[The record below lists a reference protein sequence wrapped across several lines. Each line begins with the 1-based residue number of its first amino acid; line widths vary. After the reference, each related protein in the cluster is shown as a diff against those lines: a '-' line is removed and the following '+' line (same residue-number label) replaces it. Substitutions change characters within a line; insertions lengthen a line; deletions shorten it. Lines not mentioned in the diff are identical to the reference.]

1 MTATPSSSTNG
12 IAQQPIVTTD
22 AAGEVLLAAQN
33 IDKFYGDDKTPVLD
47 KINLDLRAGEFV
59 ALLGPSG
66 SGKSTLLRILAGLMR
81 PSSGEVLVHGSPL
94 NGSNPQVAVV
104 FQSFA
109 LFPWLTVLH
118 NVELGLAAT
127 GVPEEERRPRALK
140 AIDLIGLDGY
150 EEAFPKE
157 LSGGMKQR
165 VGFARA
171 LVVQPEVLFMDEPF
185 SALDI
190 LTGENLRA
198 ELQELWADHTIPT
211 KAVLM
216 VTHNI
221 EEAVVL
227 ADRILVFGANPGRIR
242 IELRGLPLTER
253 TRKSAARQQLVDTIY
268 RIMTNP
274 NEDAVTLA
282 EQHPFRPGLIGA
294 TSRHPERRP
303 RYQVLPDV
311 GIDDLTGFVQYL
323 STIGERANVHD
334 LARDLQ
340 LRVDDV
346 LSIVEA
352 SDLLGFADLQDRAV
366 VLTDIGRRFAE
377 ADLDEEKAIFRVHA
391 LAHVS
396 LLRHIVRDLDAA
408 PSHSI
413 DADRVIEDL
422 EDAFSSEEARRQFET
437 VVDWGRYAE
446 LFAYDDTTGELRLDE
461 ETGRAAARTMRDGA
475 TADVTDGGEEW

>member
-1 MTATPSSSTNG
+1 MTTVLGTASSLGGTPGT
-12 IAQQPIVTTD
+12 AP
-22 AAGEVLLAAQN
+22 AGEVLLAASN
-33 IDKFYGDDKTPVLD
+33 VDKFYGDDRTPVLE
-47 KINLDLRAGEFV
+47 KINLELRAGEFI

-81 PSSGEVLVHGSPL
+81 PSSGDVLVHGTPL
-94 NGSNPQVAVV
+94 NGANSQVAVV

-109 LFPWLTVLH
+109 LFPWLTVLQ
-118 NVELGLAAT
+118 NVELGLAAI
-127 GVPEEERRPRALK
+127 GVPEEERRTRALK

-185 SALDI
+185 SALDV

-198 ELQELWADHTIPT
+198 ELQEMWADHTMPM
-211 KAVLM
+211 KAVLL

-221 EEAVVL
+221 EEAVAL
-227 ADRILVFGANPGRIR
+227 ADRILVFGANPGHIR
-242 IELRGLPLTER
+242 IELRGLPIAER
-253 TRKSAARQQLVDTIY
+253 ARKSPARQHLVDTIY

-274 NEDAVTLA
+274 NEDAVALA
-282 EQHPFRPGLIGA
+282 EQRPA
-294 TSRHPERRP
+294 RAERVGTRTR

-323 STIGERANVHD
+323 STIGERAAVHD

-340 LRVDDV
+340 LRMDA
-346 LSIVEA
+346 LLAIVEA
-352 SDLLGFADLQDRAV
+352 SDLLGFADLQDRIV
-366 VLTDIGRRFAE
+366 VLTDVGRTFAE
-377 ADLDEEKAIFRVHA
+377 ADLDEEKAIFRTYA
-391 LAHVS
+391 LSHVS
-396 LLRHIVRDLDAA
+396 LLRHIVRELDAA
-408 PSHSI
+408 PSHTI
-413 DADRVIEDL
+413 DAERVIEDL
-422 EDAFSSEEARRQFET
+422 EDAFSGEEARRQFET

-446 LFAYDDTTGELRLDE
+446 LFAYDDTSGELSLDE
-461 ETGRAAARTMRDGA
+461 ETGLAAAQTMRDGA
-475 TADVTDGGEEW
+475 LADAGDADE

>member
-1 MTATPSSSTNG
+1 
-12 IAQQPIVTTD
+12 
-22 AAGEVLLAAQN
+22 
-33 IDKFYGDDKTPVLD
+33 
-47 KINLDLRAGEFV
+47 
-59 ALLGPSG
+59 
-66 SGKSTLLRILAGLMR
+66 
-81 PSSGEVLVHGSPL
+81 
-94 NGSNPQVAVV
+94 
-104 FQSFA
+104 
-109 LFPWLTVLH
+109 
-118 NVELGLAAT
+118 
-127 GVPEEERRPRALK
+127 
-140 AIDLIGLDGY
+140 
-150 EEAFPKE
+150 
-157 LSGGMKQR
+157 
-165 VGFARA
+165 
-171 LVVQPEVLFMDEPF
+171 
-185 SALDI
+185 
-190 LTGENLRA
+190 
-198 ELQELWADHTIPT
+198 
-211 KAVLM
+211 M

-242 IELRGLPLTER
+242 IELRGLSPAER
-253 TRKSAARQQLVDTIY
+253 SRKSPARQQLVDTIY

-274 NEDAVTLA
+274 NEDAAALA
-282 EQHPFRPGLIGA
+282 EQHPSRLVSVGV
-294 TSRHPERRP
+294 TKRHPERRP

-346 LSIVEA
+346 LAIVEA
-352 SDLLGFADLQDRAV
+352 SDLLGLADLQDRAV

-446 LFAYDDTTGELRLDE
+446 LFAYDDTTGELSLDE
-461 ETGRAAARTMRDGA
+461 ETGLAAARTMRDGA
-475 TADVTDGGEEW
+475 TADVVEGGEEW